1 MYTNSYFGGGV
12 AATFDGYQ
20 KSGFG
25 REKGLQALA
34 HYTQVKNVYVAI
46 D

>member
-1 MYTNSYFGGGV
+1 LLGV
-12 AATFDGYQ
+12 AAPFGGDK

-25 REKGLQALA
+25 REKALEA
-34 HYTQVKNVYVAI
+34 LVHHTQVKNVYVAI

>member
-1 MYTNSYFGGGV
+1 LLGV
-12 AATFDGYQ
+12 AAPFGGYK

-25 REKGLQALA
+25 REKRLEALV
-34 HYTQVKNVYVAI
+34 HYTQVKNMYVAI